1 MSNYLNLSYQELKE
15 YIKSHPQDEEAFQH
29 FLSLMREKP
38 GVVVKGGDAVEAEL
52 RKRLSS

>member
-38 GVVVKGGDAVEAEL
+38 GVVVKGGEAVEAEL